1 MPFELFIAFRYLLAR
16 RKQAFISV
24 ISFISTL
31 GVAVGVMALIIAL
44 ALMTGLQEE
53 LRARILGA
61 TAHVYVYKT
70 GGIGDYRADV
80 QKIMTVPGVAG
91 AAPAIQGVALITS
104 EQGRSFISLKGID
117 PELEQNVTDIRT
129 AMQEGTVD
137 ALDAVAEG
145 EPEGILIGRQQA
157 DLLQV
162 RVGDPVSL
170 ITDQG
175 ILTPMGVQARAR
187 TARVAGIFA
196 LGLQEFDAEWGFVS
210 LRFAE
215 RLVGSEGCSVDVR
228 AEEGLCAQLI
238 QVRVT
243 DINESPD
250 VADRILEGLGS
261 EYSAQDWG
269 DLNASLFAALG
280 LEKMAMSIAIGLIMM
295 VVALQIV
302 ASLVL
307 LVMEKSRDIGILKT
321 MGTSARRISAIFM
334 MQGTIIGLVGT
345 SAGTIGG
352 LLICWV
358 LDRYKLVRIP
368 QDVYQI
374 AYVPF
379 VVEPEDIALVV
390 LASMVICFLATIY
403 PSRQAAKLD
412 PVQALR
418 FE

>member
-53 LRARILGA
+53 LRNRILGA

-80 QKIMTVPGVAG
+80 QKIMAVPGVVGAG
-91 AAPAIQGVALITS
+91 PAIQGMALITS

-117 PELEQNVTDIRT
+117 PELEQRVTDIRT
-129 AMQEGTVD
+129 AMQQGSVE
-137 ALDAVAEG
+137 AVAPTADG
-145 EPEGILIGRQQA
+145 EPDGVLIGRQLA
-157 DLLQV
+157 DSLVV

-175 ILTPMGVQARAR
+175 ILTPTGVQARAR
-187 TARVAGIFA
+187 RARVAGIFS

-210 LRFAE
+210 LPFAE
-215 RLVGSEGCSVDVR
+215 RLVGADG
-228 AEEGLCAQLI
+228 AQLI
-238 QVRVT
+238 QVRVA
-243 DINESPD
+243 DIDDSPA
-250 VADRILEGLGS
+250 VADRIEGLGP

-269 DLNASLFAALG
+269 DLNKSLFAALG
-280 LEKMAMSIAIGLIMM
+280 LEKMAMSIAIGLIIM
-295 VVALQIV
+295 VAALQIV

-321 MGTSARRISAIFM
+321 MGTSAGRISAIFM
-334 MQGTIIGLVGT
+334 IQGSIIGFVGT

-358 LDRYKLVRIP
+358 LDRYRLVRIP

-379 VVEPEDIALVV
+379 VVEPQDIALVV
-390 LASMVICFLATIY
+390 MASMVICFLATIY

>member
-1 MPFELFIAFRYLLAR
+1 MSFELFIALRYLLAR

-44 ALMTGLQEE
+44 ALMTGLQDE
-53 LRARILGA
+53 LRSRILGA
-61 TAHVYVYKT
+61 TAHVYVYKS
-70 GGIGDYRADV
+70 GGIGDYELDV
-80 QKIMTVPGVAG
+80 KRIMAVPGVAG
-91 AAPAIQGVALITS
+91 AGPAIQGMALITS

-117 PELEQNVTDIRT
+117 PELEQNVTDIRG

-145 EPEGILIGRQQA
+145 EPGGILIGRQLA
-157 DLLQV
+157 ESLQV

-175 ILTPMGVQARAR
+175 VLTPTGVQARAR
-187 TARVAGIFA
+187 PARIAGIFA

-215 RLVGSEGCSVDVR
+215 RLVGSEG
-228 AEEGLCAQLI
+228 AHLI
-238 QVRVT
+238 QVRVA
-243 DINESPD
+243 DINASPE
-250 VADRILEGLGS
+250 VADRIIQDLGS
-261 EYSAQDWG
+261 EYSVQDWG

-280 LEKMAMSIAIGLIMM
+280 LEKMAMSIAIGLIMA
-295 VVALQIV
+295 VAALQIV

-321 MGTSARRISAIFM
+321 MGTSSARISSIFM
-334 MQGTIIGLVGT
+334 MQGTIIGIVGT
-345 SAGTIGG
+345 AAGTIGG
-352 LLICWV
+352 LIVCWV

-379 VVEPEDIALVV
+379 VVEPVDVAVVV
-390 LASMVICFLATIY
+390 LAAMVICFLATIY